1 MNDAVRGN
9 DPRVSAARASG
20 RHLFQQGL
28 LREFATS
35 GIATFLVLLA
45 IALTTTLVRYLQL
58 AARGRIDPEQV
69 LALLGFAAFYLLP
82 VLLSITLFISVLMTL
97 TRSYRDSEMVVW
109 FSSGLGLTAWIRPV
123 LAFALPM
130 VGTIALLSLLLSPW
144 ASEKK
149 DEVRRQ
155 FEARSDVSQIT
166 PGVFRES
173 RRGERV
179 FFVEEVLGDQNLV
192 SNVFVSSS
200 KRGVN
205 SVVVAQKGFRE
216 TMPNGDAFLV
226 LVNGRQYEGVPGSAE
241 YRVSRFERYAVR
253 VEEAEQRLGAAS
265 LSSTPTLELLRTHT
279 PQNRGELVWRIGLPL
294 SAFVLSLLAI
304 PLSFVNPRAGRS
316 LNLVLA
322 ILIYMT
328 YNNLLSISQ
337 AWIVQG
343 RLSFLVGLVA
353 VHLGMLLLLAL
364 LFFRRLTLFSVFR
377 LVPRP

>member
-1 MNDAVRGN
+1 
-9 DPRVSAARASG
+9 
-20 RHLFQQGL
+20 L
-28 LREFATS
+28 
-35 GIATFLVLLA
+35 
-45 IALTTTLVRYLQL
+45 
-58 AARGRIDPEQV
+58 
-69 LALLGFAAFYLLP
+69 
-82 VLLSITLFISVLMTL
+82 
-97 TRSYRDSEMVVW
+97 
-109 FSSGLGLTAWIRPV
+109 
-123 LAFALPM
+123 
-130 VGTIALLSLLLSPW
+130 
-144 ASEKK
+144 
-149 DEVRRQ
+149 
-155 FEARSDVSQIT
+155 
-166 PGVFRES
+166 
-173 RRGERV
+173 
-179 FFVEEVLGDQNLV
+179 
-192 SNVFVSSS
+192 
-200 KRGVN
+200 
-205 SVVVAQKGFRE
+205 VVAQKGFRE

>member
-1 MNDAVRGN
+1 VNDSNGGIS
-9 DPRVSAARASG
+9 PRAAARGSQ

-28 LREFATS
+28 LREFATT

-69 LALLGFAAFYLLP
+69 MALLGFASFYLLP
-82 VLLSITLFISVLMTL
+82 VLLSITLFIAVLMTL

-155 FEARSDVSQIT
+155 FETRSDVSQIT

-179 FFVEEVLGDQNLV
+179 FFVEEVLGDENLV

-226 LVNGRQYEGVPGSAE
+226 LLNGRQYEGVPGSAE
-241 YRVSRFERYAVR
+241 YRVTRFERYAVR

-265 LSSTPTLELLRTHT
+265 LSSTPTLELLRTRT
-279 PQNRGELVWRIGLPL
+279 PLHLGELAWRIGLPL
-294 SAFVLSLLAI
+294 SAFVLSLLAV

-328 YNNLLSISQ
+328 YNNLLSIIQ

-343 RLSFLVGLVA
+343 RLSFAVGVLA
-353 VHLGMLLLLAL
+353 VHAGMLILLAL

>member
-1 MNDAVRGN
+1 MNERARGAKGRA
-9 DPRVSAARASG
+9 PAARGSQ

-28 LREFATS
+28 LREFATT

-69 LALLGFAAFYLLP
+69 MALLGFAAFHVLP
-82 VLLSITLFISVLMTL
+82 VLLSITLFIAVLMTL

-144 ASEKK
+144 AAEKK

-226 LVNGRQYEGVPGSAE
+226 LVNGRQYEGVPGTTE

-265 LSSTPTLELLRTHT
+265 LSSTPTLDLLRSRT
-279 PQNRGELVWRIGLPL
+279 PQNLGELAWRIGLPL
-294 SAFVLSLLAI
+294 SAFVLSLLAV

-322 ILIYMT
+322 IVIYMT
-328 YNNLLSISQ
+328 YNNLLSITQ

-343 RLSFLVGLVA
+343 RLSFAVGLVA

>member
-1 MNDAVRGN
+1 VSERPRGGKGRS
-9 DPRVSAARASG
+9 PAARGSQ

-28 LREFATS
+28 LREFATT

-69 LALLGFAAFYLLP
+69 MALLGFAAFYILP
-82 VLLSITLFISVLMTL
+82 VLLSITLFIAVLMTL
-97 TRSYRDSEMVVW
+97 TRGYRDSEMVVW

-123 LAFALPM
+123 LVFALPM

-179 FFVEEVLGDQNLV
+179 FFVEEVLGDENIV

-226 LVNGRQYEGVPGSAE
+226 LVNGRQYEGVPGTTE

-265 LSSTPTLELLRTHT
+265 LSSTPTLDLLRNRT
-279 PQNRGELVWRIGLPL
+279 PQNLGELAWRLGLPL
-294 SAFVLSLLAI
+294 SAFVLSLLAV

-328 YNNLLSISQ
+328 YNNLLSITQ

-343 RLSFLVGLVA
+343 RLSFTVGVVA
-353 VHLGMLLLLAL
+353 VHVGMLILLAL

>member
-1 MNDAVRGN
+1 
-9 DPRVSAARASG
+9 
-20 RHLFQQGL
+20 
-28 LREFATS
+28 
-35 GIATFLVLLA
+35 
-45 IALTTTLVRYLQL
+45 
-58 AARGRIDPEQV
+58 
-69 LALLGFAAFYLLP
+69 
-82 VLLSITLFISVLMTL
+82 MTL

-149 DEVRRQ
+149 DDLRRK

-179 FFVEEVLGDQNLV
+179 FFVEEVRGDENTV
-192 SNVFVSSS
+192 SNVFVSSA
-200 KRGVN
+200 KRGIN
-205 SVVVAQKGFRE
+205 SIVVASKGFRE

-226 LVNGRQYEGVPGSAE
+226 LLNGRQYEGIPGTTD
-241 YRVSRFERYAVR
+241 YRISQFERYAVR
-253 VEEAEQRLGAAS
+253 IEEAEERFGGPS
-265 LSSTPTLELLRTHT
+265 LSGTPTLDLLGNRT
-279 PQNRGELVWRIGLPL
+279 PQNLGELAWRLGLPL
-294 SAFVLSLLAI
+294 SALVLSLLAI

-322 ILIYMT
+322 ILVYMT
-328 YNNLLSISQ
+328 YNNLLSITQ
-337 AWIVQG
+337 AWIAQG
-343 RLSFLVGLVA
+343 RLSFAVGVLFVHVLMLV
-353 VHLGMLLLLAL
+353 LLAL

-377 LVPRP
+377 FVPRP

>member
-1 MNDAVRGN
+1 MNDIVRR
-9 DPRVSAARASG
+9 PRLPAARASG
-20 RHLFQQGL
+20 RRLFQQAL
-28 LREFATS
+28 LREFATT

-45 IALTTTLVRYLQL
+45 IALTTTLVRYLQQ

-82 VLLSITLFISVLMTL
+82 VLLSITLFIAVLMTL
-97 TRSYRDSEMVVW
+97 TRCYRDSEMVVW
-109 FSSGLGLTAWIRPV
+109 FSSGLGLTAWMRPV
-123 LAFALPM
+123 LAFAAPM

-166 PGVFRES
+166 PGVFREL

-179 FFVEEVLGDQNLV
+179 FFVEEVLGEQNLV
-192 SNVFVSSS
+192 SNVFVSST

-205 SVVVAQKGFRE
+205 SVVVAQKGYRE

-226 LVNGRQYEGVPGSAE
+226 LVNGRQYEGVPGSPE
-241 YRVSRFERYAVR
+241 YRISSFERYSVR
-253 VEEAEQRLGAAS
+253 VEEAEQRLGTTS
-265 LSSTPTLELLRTHT
+265 VSGTTTLDLLRNRT
-279 PQNRGELVWRIGLPL
+279 PQHLGELAWRLGLPL

-316 LNLVLA
+316 LNLILA

-328 YNNLLSISQ
+328 YNNLLSITQ

-343 RLSFLVGLVA
+343 RLSFVAGVLLVHVA
-353 VHLGMLLLLAL
+353 MLALLAL
-364 LFFRRLTLFSVFR
+364 LFFRRLTMFSVFR

>member
-1 MNDAVRGN
+1 MSERPPGGKGRAL
-9 DPRVSAARASG
+9 AARGSQ

-28 LREFATS
+28 LREFATT

-69 LALLGFAAFYLLP
+69 MALLGFAAFYILP
-82 VLLSITLFISVLMTL
+82 VLLSITLFIAVLMTL
-97 TRSYRDSEMVVW
+97 TRGYRDSEMVVW

-123 LAFALPM
+123 LVFALPM

-179 FFVEEVLGDQNLV
+179 FFVEEVLGDENIV

-226 LVNGRQYEGVPGSAE
+226 LVNGRQYEGVPGTTE

-265 LSSTPTLELLRTHT
+265 LSSTPTVDLLRNRT
-279 PQNRGELVWRIGLPL
+279 PQNLGELAWRLGLPL
-294 SAFVLSLLAI
+294 SAFVLSLLAV

-328 YNNLLSISQ
+328 YNNLLSITQ

-343 RLSFLVGLVA
+343 RLSFAVGVVA
-353 VHLGMLLLLAL
+353 VHVGMLILLAL

>member
-1 MNDAVRGN
+1 VNDSNGGISARA
-9 DPRVSAARASG
+9 AARGSQ

-28 LREFATS
+28 LREFATT

-69 LALLGFAAFYLLP
+69 MALLGFASFYLLP
-82 VLLSITLFISVLMTL
+82 VLLSITLFIAVLMTL

-155 FEARSDVSQIT
+155 FETRSDVSQIT

-179 FFVEEVLGDQNLV
+179 FFVEEVLGDENLV

-226 LVNGRQYEGVPGSAE
+226 LLNGRQYEGVPGSAE
-241 YRVSRFERYAVR
+241 YRVTRFERYAVR

-265 LSSTPTLELLRTHT
+265 LSSTPTLELLRTRT
-279 PQNRGELVWRIGLPL
+279 PLHLGELAWRIGLPL
-294 SAFVLSLLAI
+294 SAFVLSLLAV

-328 YNNLLSISQ
+328 YNNLLSIIQ

-343 RLSFLVGLVA
+343 RLSFAVGVLA
-353 VHLGMLLLLAL
+353 VHAGMLILLAL